1 MGRAVA
7 YAKRRVALGRRLS
20 RLLPVGAC
28 VRWQHEL
35 AHGAPPDLRRP
46 ASLNEKV
53 AWLKLRE
60 PEPGARECSDKLLV
74 RRHVE
79 ARCGPGILNELLGV
93 YRRVE
98 EIDPAALPKA
108 FVLKPTHTS
117 GSNVICPDR
126 AALDWPAARARLR
139 KALARDYYWVGREPA
154 YRGLPRRIVCEA
166 YLGEPGA
173 ELPDYKF
180 FCFHG
185 EPRLVQVDTGRF
197 VDHRRELF
205 DLDWCPLP
213 FCLEHPLPDRPTP
226 RPTRLAELVGCAR
239 RLAAGFRLVRVDLYQ
254 VGERV
259 VFGELTF
266 TPGGGRERFHPPSAD
281 REVGALLRLEEPP
294 GG

>member
-7 YAKRRVALGRRLS
+7 YAKRRVAFGRRLT
-20 RLLPVGAC
+20 RLLSARTC
-28 VRWQHEL
+28 VRWQHEVY
-35 AHGAPPDLRRP
+35 HRAPPDLRAP
-46 ASLNEKV
+46 ATFNEKL
-53 AWLKLRE
+53 AWLKLQP

-98 EIDPAALPKA
+98 EIDLAALPSA

-117 GSNVICPDR
+117 GSNVVCPDR
-126 AALDWPAARARLR
+126 ATLDWPAARATLR
-139 KALARDYYWVGREPA
+139 RALGSDYYWVGREPN
-154 YRGLPRRIVCEA
+154 YRGLERRIVCERF
-166 YLGEPGA
+166 LGEPGA
-173 ELPDYKF
+173 ELPDYKI

-185 EPRLVQVDTGRF
+185 EPRLVQVDTCRF
-197 VDHRRELF
+197 VGHRRELY
-205 DLDWCPLP
+205 DLAWRPLR
-213 FCLEHPLPDRPTP
+213 FCIEHPLPDRPMP
-226 RPTRLAELVGCAR
+226 RPTRLEELLDRAR
-239 RLAAGFRLVRVDLYQ
+239 QLAAGFRFVRVDLYQ

-266 TPGGGRERFHPPSAD
+266 YPGGGLNRFYPAAAD
-281 REVGALLRLEEPP
+281 REKGALLHLPAAP